1 MAGGSRLHANY
12 DAALLN
18 PSFAGYWVLDTFKA
32 ECGHDKHRHS
42 LQINIFFDMKPL
54 LWPIK
59 DD

>member
-1 MAGGSRLHANY
+1 MASGSRLHASY

-32 ECGHDKHRHS
+32 ECGHDEHTRPSNQH
-42 LQINIFFDMKPL
+42 FFDMTPL